1 VQGALALVA
10 LGVVSGGYVAA
21 VERWRD
27 VLAPLV
33 GVGTLFAIG
42 LLVVVAVAGLAGRRW
57 PGPIPIP
64 FTAHLYDEAAVVL
77 RGAKEQDRG

>member
-1 VQGALALVA
+1 MKGFAALVA
-10 LGVVSGGYVAA
+10 LGVVAGVYVVA

-42 LLVVVAVAGLAGRRW
+42 LCVVVAVAGLAARRW

-64 FTAHLYDEAAVVL
+64 FTAHLRQEAEWPEAIRREV
-77 RGAKEQDRG
+77 RR